1 MEELNEVQKTI
12 KAARDSVWVIES
24 TIEQIDGGDEFTEE
38 FYNLIDRN
46 VGHLK
51 NVVARTEIT
60 ESDEDITD
68 LNAAITAGETRL
80 SAYKE

>member
-12 KAARDSVWVIES
+12 KAARVSVWVIES
-24 TIEQIDGGDEFTEE
+24 TIEQIDGGDECTEE